1 LKARRLFERAPTNG
15 RPTASS
21 IVQGIIIRFPIT
33 YLSRET
39 ELEKG
44 MAVRVPRR
52 FKGVA
57 ALLAVIVI
65 SLLGRAA
72 AAPENPAFVRNDEP
86 AEPLVPSR
94 IPVRRNDVYDLK
106 VRLAELG
113 FYSGPIDDV
122 YDETAVSAVK
132 AFQKSYWLTPDGVV
146 EKTTWRAL
154 GHGVTRPFTEAVGE
168 PPEGRIEI
176 VVDTSTLTLTV
187 LVDGNPW
194 REYPIAGGKWTDLT
208 PVGEWKIVDKGY
220 KVGGPFGSRWMA
232 LNVPWG
238 NYGIHGTDRPWSIGS
253 YASAGC
259 VRMFNEDIEELYDLV
274 DVGTS
279 VKIKGYLPP
288 LDWNRAFIYG
298 TEGPEIVVLQEGLRQ
313 FGFDAGPCDGILGER
328 TDAMLDEMASLFGFG
343 RGRTA
348 VRDLITVMGIRGR

>member
-1 LKARRLFERAPTNG
+1 
-15 RPTASS
+15 
-21 IVQGIIIRFPIT
+21 
-33 YLSRET
+33 
-39 ELEKG
+39 
-44 MAVRVPRR
+44 VRVPKR
-52 FKGVA
+52 FAGVA
-57 ALLAVIVI
+57 ALLAVIMI
-65 SLLGRAA
+65 SLIGKAA
-72 AAPENPAFVRNDEP
+72 AAPENPVFVRNDEP
-86 AEPLVPSR
+86 SDPLIPSS

-113 FYSGPIDDV
+113 FYKGPVDDV
-122 YDETAVSAVK
+122 YDEAAVNAVK

-154 GHGVTRPFTEAVGE
+154 GHGVPRPLTAELGE
-168 PPEGRIEI
+168 PPEGVREI

-187 LVDGNPW
+187 LVDGQPW
-194 REYPIAGGKWTDLT
+194 RTYPIAGGKWTDLT

-274 DVGTS
+274 DIGTR
-279 VKIKGYLPP
+279 VKVKGYLPR
-288 LDWNRAFIYG
+288 LNWNRPFVSG
-298 TEGPEIVVLQEGLRQ
+298 TTGPEVVLIQEGLRQ
-313 FGFDAGPCDGILGER
+313 FGFDAGACDGILGER
-328 TDAMLDEMASLFGFG
+328 TAAMLDEMAVVFGFG
-343 RGRTA
+343 SGTTA

>member
-1 LKARRLFERAPTNG
+1 MRIPT
-15 RPTASS
+15 
-21 IVQGIIIRFPIT
+21 RFAGAAA
-33 YLSRET
+33 L
-39 ELEKG
+39 
-44 MAVRVPRR
+44 
-52 FKGVA
+52 VA
-57 ALLAVIVI
+57 AIVI
-65 SLLGRAA
+65 SLIGSAA
-72 AAPENPAFVRNDEP
+72 ASSENPAFVRNDEP

-122 YDETAVSAVK
+122 YDEAAVNAVK
-132 AFQKSYWLTPDGVV
+132 AFQKSYWLTPDGIV

-154 GHGVTRPFTEAVGE
+154 GHGVIRPTTGDTGPLPQGV
-168 PPEGRIEI
+168 IEI
-176 VVDTSTLTLTV
+176 VIDTSTLTLTV
-187 LVDGNPW
+187 LVDGEPC
-194 REYPIAGGKWTDLT
+194 RTYPIAGGKWTDLT

-274 DVGTS
+274 EIGTR
-279 VKIKGYLPP
+279 VKIKGYLPR
-288 LDWNRAFIYG
+288 LNWNRSFTYG
-298 TEGPEIVVLQEGLRQ
+298 TEGPEVVVLQEGLRQ
-313 FGFDAGPCDGILGER
+313 FGFDPGPCDGILGER
-328 TDAMLDEMASLFGFG
+328 TEAMLQEMAAVFGFG
-343 RGRTA
+343 KARTV
-348 VRDLITVMGIRGR
+348 VRDLITVMGIRGS